1 MTKLEL
7 QKFIEEKSNRQIV
20 LKERMNLLNALDD
33 ELSGSKIGR
42 WFGSAY
48 LTVKRFVTLFLG
60 IILIFG
66 AALFFF
72 FPQIV
77 VKDEAVKNEIIQ
89 NYKSNFEQET
99 GTPLQVKIEE
109 ISNNSGT
116 SKSILLVQNIDKSIG
131 DSVKN
136 NDKNKFQ
143 FMSILGM
150 ILGIILLYIARLTQ
164 KIKFRN
170 SKIAEAE
177 KLTQAIIKDYG
188 MTIEEEDKELIVLK
202 DLLNKT
208 QD

>member
-7 QKFIEEKSNRQIV
+7 QKFIEEKSNRQII

-48 LTVKRFVTLFLG
+48 LTVKIFVTLLLG
-60 IILIFG
+60 IILILSSV
-66 AALFFF
+66 LFFF

-109 ISNNSGT
+109 ISNNSGN
-116 SKSILLVQNIDKSIG
+116 SNSILLVQNIDKSIG

-143 FMSILGM
+143 FMSILGL
-150 ILGIILLYIARLTQ
+150 ILGIILLYIARLTK

-170 SKIAEAE
+170 SKISEAE

-202 DLLNKT
+202 DLFNKT